1 MTIKNNELPP
11 LEDMLAE
18 FESGS
23 IPRSETWQAL
33 ITGLYLNVEQ
43 VAEIEKWYED
53 INTIYGQIIEIEKEM
68 QESYGQI
75 QLWYGQVDV
84 WQQQVAVDKVAAAS
98 SAVNAASSA
107 GAALASENK
116 AYKWAEEK
124 EDVEVEP
131 GEYSSHHWAN
141 KAKQHSGSITNGM
154 FFAGRWDMK
163 DGLPPEPDENL
174 VPWYRIVAAEEPANR
189 KEADPVWLAL
199 VDDAKPGDQ
208 LCWDPIAKEYFIVDC
223 TDKVWSVNG
232 MEGDVVIAT
241 PAPPGRLNF
250 LINGDFQ
257 IWQREVS
264 FDTYKTFTAD
274 RWYIEGQDSN
284 KVQVSK
290 NGDALNVINTAGSR
304 GERTVLWQRIEMSPN
319 RYAKAPFNLSFIV
332 GWNVKPTSY
341 SVVIYWIN
349 DSYEATGDVLQF
361 PEMPENGRQSQL
373 FNAPEAPADAV
384 YLHVEFL
391 FTGAFNVDIRDVL
404 MSLGPNLYP
413 FPYTPKTE
421 ELSLCQ
427 RYYEKSYDMDELPG
441 TNVGVDTGVYGSML
455 HVNCGVYNST
465 GVSVST
471 AFKVT
476 KFKRPEITT
485 FSSSGLSGQVSTN
498 LGAKLSSVSLGQN
511 AFHVGISD
519 VQYFGCHWTAEAE
532 IK

>member
-11 LEDMLAE
+11 LDEMLAE

-43 VAEIEKWYED
+43 VAEIEKWYQD
-53 INTIYGQIIEIEKEM
+53 INTIYGQIIKIENNI
-68 QESYGQI
+68 QGSYDQI
-75 QLWYGQVDV
+75 QLWYGQVDA
-84 WQQQVAVDKVAAAS
+84 WQQQVADDKVAAAS

-107 GAALASENK
+107 SAALASENK

-189 KEADPVWLAL
+189 KDADPVWLAL

-208 LCWDPIAKEYFIVDC
+208 LCWDPIAKEYFLVDC
-223 TDKVWSVNG
+223 TDKVWSVNE
-232 MEGDVVIAT
+232 MEGDVII
-241 PAPPGRLNF
+241 APPGRLNF
-250 LINGDFQ
+250 LMNGDFQ
-257 IWQREVS
+257 IWQREVN
-264 FDTYKTFTAD
+264 FDTYKAFTAD

-290 NGDALNVINTAGSR
+290 KGDALNVINTSGSR
-304 GERTVLWQRIEMSPN
+304 GERTVLWQRTEMSPG
-319 RYAKAPFNLSFIV
+319 RYAKAPFNLNFIM
-332 GWNVKPTSY
+332 GWIVKPTSY

-361 PEMPENGRQSQL
+361 PEVPENGRQSQL
-373 FNAPEAPADAV
+373 FNAPEAPSDAA

-404 MSLGPNLYP
+404 MSLGPQLYP
-413 FPYTPKTE
+413 FPYIPVAE
-421 ELSLCQ
+421 ELALCQ
-427 RYYEKSYDMDELPG
+427 RYYEKSYAMDTWPG
-441 TNVGVDTGVYGSML
+441 TNIGEDTKAVGSML
-455 HVNCGVYNST
+455 HINTGNYSALGVAASC
-465 GVSVST
+465 S
-471 AFKVT
+471 FKVNKAKKT
-476 KFKRPEITT
+476 PVVTLYST
-485 FSSSGLSGQVSTN
+485 SGLKNSVASDQGARSVLVGNVSD
-498 LGAKLSSVSLGQN
+498 AAFSVY
-511 AFHVGISD
+511 VSD
-519 VQYFGCHWTAEAE
+519 VFTFAAHWEAEAE
-532 IK
+532 LK